1 MTPFAS
7 VGIYANSSGTIY
19 KGPRKERPLD
29 LTQARKAA
37 MRHWAKEERNN
48 ERLVRVVLAREIN
61 GMLEVSEKIP
71 GERHWLH
78 YDVVIQLIADDPR
91 LMAILAELGIDQNA
105 APPPLPDV
113 LVING
118 HTYRRDI

>member
-7 VGIYANSSGTIY
+7 VGIYANSNGTIY

-61 GMLEVSEKIP
+61 GTLEISEKTP

-78 YDVVIQLIADDPR
+78 YTSEIQSITGDPH